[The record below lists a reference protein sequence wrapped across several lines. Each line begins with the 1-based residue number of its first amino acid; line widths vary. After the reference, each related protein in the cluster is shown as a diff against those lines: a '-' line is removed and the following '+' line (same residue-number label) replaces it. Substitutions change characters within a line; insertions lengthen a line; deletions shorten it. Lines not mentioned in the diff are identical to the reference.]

1 MKRLLARTKA
11 SSAHTRAL
19 RAFYFRAQKKR
30 RTNDKPNLTSI
41 YYHLFSWITISGDD
55 TMKIVTLTFSS
66 SIYLLSI
73 YARLRAWFAILWKKL
88 SLFAPRIIYLPSF
101 FSCVHPILRFT
112 NENGISIIN
121 ISTLHAGR
129 DCIMVR
135 HLVKKVELISV
146 FPTNC
151 LSPQYFSCVHPFLRF
166 TKLRSSVRGL
176 SCVINCRC
184 GCRKSVVEAF
194 VDVCWHLNM

>member
-1 MKRLLARTKA
+1 MN
-11 SSAHTRAL
+11 RAL
-19 RAFYFRAQKKR
+19 RDFYFRPQKKG

-55 TMKIVTLTFSS
+55 TKKIVTLTFSS

-88 SLFAPRIIYLPSF
+88 SLFSPRIIYLPSF
-101 FSCVHPILRFT
+101 FACVHPFLRFT

-129 DCIMVR
+129 DCINGSPSCEKSWAYFGIP
-135 HLVKKVELISV
+135 HELFISPVFIMRLSV
-146 FPTNC
+146 FAFYEALIQC
-151 LSPQYFSCVHPFLRF
+151 KRF
-166 TKLRSSVRGL
+166 
-176 SCVINCRC
+176 I
-184 GCRKSVVEAF
+184 
-194 VDVCWHLNM
+194 